1 MLANIRS
8 FTICDSLTK
17 PQFLLVIRFERSVI
31 RSSFF
36 NTAVS
41 AQTGSFCPGD
51 SITRLDKT
59 TGKYECVDCF
69 TCPEGEGLTV
79 NCGSVITPQTPIS
92 CKPCVLGETYS
103 AANEPGACKD
113 CENCREYEET
123 IKACTL
129 TSKAR
134 CGKCKVGAYQGALL
148 PTCVPCSQCCDDG
161 NDVVIPACQV
171 PGVPKDKQCS
181 YARSGKCSKL
191 EVTGKVSTKP
201 NLSTTS
207 AQEIPP
213 STVMRPSMNP
223 TNKTTAT
230 DISHQGIDEETVAKE
245 VKSSNTTSGTTPK
258 VIVGSVIGGFVALA
272 ILIAFGLVWR
282 RRSKKPFKTSTEAVI
297 DVENQTQEDVQD
309 ESDVGNETDALNPVI
324 DLPPVEETFYEPVQE
339 TGGSRT
345 QLSTGVQES
354 SRQSDSPVDGKGDTH
369 GMRYCL
375 TL

>member
-1 MLANIRS
+1 M
-8 FTICDSLTK
+8 
-17 PQFLLVIRFERSVI
+17 
-31 RSSFF
+31 
-36 NTAVS
+36 
-41 AQTGSFCPGD
+41 
-51 SITRLDKT
+51 
-59 TGKYECVDCF
+59 DCF
-69 TCPEGEGLTV
+69 TCPEGQGLTV
-79 NCGSVITPQTPIS
+79 NCGSVITPQTPLS

-103 AANEPGACKD
+103 PANEPGACKD
-113 CENCREYEET
+113 CENCDEYQET

-134 CGKCKVGAYQGALL
+134 CGKCKVGAYPDALL
-148 PTCVPCSQCCDDG
+148 PKCVPCSQCCNDG
-161 NDVVIPACQV
+161 NDDVIPACQV

-191 EVTGKVSTKP
+191 EVTGKVPTKP
-201 NLSTTS
+201 NRSTAS
-207 AQEIPP
+207 DQKLPP

-230 DISHQGIDEETVAKE
+230 GISHQGIDEETVAKE

-258 VIVGSVIGGFVALA
+258 VIVGSVIGGFVVLA
-272 ILIAFGLVWR
+272 IVIAFGLVWR
-282 RRSKKPFKTSTEAVI
+282 RRCKKPFKASTEAVI

-309 ESDVGNETDALNPVI
+309 ELDVGNETDALNPVI
-324 DLPPVEETFYEPVQE
+324 DLPPVEEKCYEPVQE